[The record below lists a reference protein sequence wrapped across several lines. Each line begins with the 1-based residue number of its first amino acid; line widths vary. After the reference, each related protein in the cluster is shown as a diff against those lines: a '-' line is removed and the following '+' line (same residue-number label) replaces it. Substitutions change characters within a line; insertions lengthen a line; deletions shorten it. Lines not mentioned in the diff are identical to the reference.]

1 MLTIPSQAALLVA
14 DNPVPQCVLMVHDMW
29 LIIILQLHQQLE
41 LERSARH
48 DLEMHTTALEHQ
60 KAVLQDEAIALRKNL
75 DDGEFCT
82 C

>member
-1 MLTIPSQAALLVA
+1 
-14 DNPVPQCVLMVHDMW
+14 MVHGMW
-29 LIIILQLHQQLE
+29 LMIILQLQQQLE